1 MNYVLQLCYIFQTNK
16 GRSKVTPILEHCL
29 LRQRDSGL
37 CHVLCLSCSIDL
49 SYFPSPLFSWGHGNS
64 LCTLKLDTWPAYAFF
79 PFLYQTLSCSFKPSL
94 TLLWF
99 LFLWGTYTNK
109 RSESSYFCFFR
120 LLWAVPK
127 CLKVSKSQRHL
138 QEDEW
143 ISSSSSKQKG
153 SLN

>member
-16 GRSKVTPILEHCL
+16 GRSKVTPILEFCL

-37 CHVLCLSCSIDL
+37 CHVLCISCSLDL
-49 SYFPSPLFSWGHGNS
+49 DYFPNPLFSWGHGNS
-64 LCTLKLDTWPAYAFF
+64 LCTLKFRDMASLCIF
-79 PFLYQTLSCSFKPSL
+79 PFLYQTLSCSFKPGI

-99 LFLWGTYTNK
+99 LFRQGTYTKK

-120 LLWAVPK
+120 LFWAVPEW
-127 CLKVSKSQRHL
+127 LKVNKSQRHL
-138 QEDEW
+138 QEDDW